1 MTSNLSSAIDF
12 QFKLSCSYLFPFD
25 YMCLRFLPFSPFH
38 RMMLPNFRSP
48 APSSTSSSK
57 RYVGG
62 GPWCPPLQLV
72 TISLL
77 GCESCVK
84 VWYDGEFDKL
94 QFVSKSLRY
103 CQPLLGLIRRLLVL
117 EPKDRLA
124 GDEVPMLPA
133 FVVIYFLFLLSFCCL
148 QVYKHPWVQDQP
160 PETPLRPKYHYACTP
175 RSVANGKNL

>member
-1 MTSNLSSAIDF
+1 
-12 QFKLSCSYLFPFD
+12 
-25 YMCLRFLPFSPFH
+25 
-38 RMMLPNFRSP
+38 
-48 APSSTSSSK
+48 
-57 RYVGG
+57 
-62 GPWCPPLQLV
+62 
-72 TISLL
+72 
-77 GCESCVK
+77 

-160 PETPLRPKYHYACTP
+160 PETPLLAQVSLRLYTQERRQPRLKALTNSAASEGILKSPKNADTIVKDDP
-175 RSVANGKNL
+175 GASSAGVAPLSNSTN